1 MKTIVEQVASG
12 GTREATAEYAQGLRD
27 TPELC
32 GSGFMCYYRDAV
44 PTGRGPRSPA
54 GCSPSGP

>member
-1 MKTIVEQVASG
+1 MKTIVEQVAGG
-12 GTREATAEYAQGLRD
+12 GTREAAAEYAQALRD

-44 PTGRGPRSPA
+44 PGHR
-54 GCSPSGP
+54 